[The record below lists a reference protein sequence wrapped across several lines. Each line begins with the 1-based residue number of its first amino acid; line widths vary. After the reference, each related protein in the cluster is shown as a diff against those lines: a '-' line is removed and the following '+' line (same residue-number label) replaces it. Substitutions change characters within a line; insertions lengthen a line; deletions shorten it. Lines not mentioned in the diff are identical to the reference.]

1 PNNTPKDRIVW
12 GEVLEPEENFLGFFT
27 LLKADAVPPPPAST
41 VQFRTTS
48 TTQRVTESSTATLI
62 VDRTG
67 ASTTEV
73 TVDFQ
78 VTGGTATR
86 GSDFNLVSGN
96 LTIPAGNGTLTFQRG
111 ETSKT
116 FDVVALPDAEAEGDE
131 TVNLALSNPTGG
143 AVVGTRSTAV
153 VTIGNGAVVQFQQPV
168 YSVQENVATAVITA
182 VRPGASTTPF
192 TVTYTAT
199 PITAVR
205 DVDFKLPPSNT
216 LTFAAGVLTRTIS
229 VTIVNNTLVD
239 GNRSFMLTLGQPTN
253 GVQLGP
259 QSTTNVIIQD
269 DELPASFQFSA
280 PTFNVKEGTPN
291 AVITVLRTGTLTRP
305 ATLTYSATP
314 GTAQPVVD
322 FTPVSGTL

>member
-96 LTIPAGNGTLTFQRG
+96 LTIPSGNGTLTFLKG

-116 FDVVALPDAEAEGDE
+116 FNGGAPPDAEVEGDE
-131 TVNLALSNPTGG
+131 TVNLALINPTNG
-143 AVVGTRSTAV
+143 AVLGTRATAV
-153 VTIGNGAVVQFQQPV
+153 VTIGNSAVVQFQQPV
-168 YSVQENVATAVITA
+168 YSVKENVATALITA
-182 VRPGASTTPF
+182 VRTGASTTPF

-199 PITAVR
+199 P
-205 DVDFKLPPSNT
+205 
-216 LTFAAGVLTRTIS
+216 
-229 VTIVNNTLVD
+229 
-239 GNRSFMLTLGQPTN
+239 
-253 GVQLGP
+253 
-259 QSTTNVIIQD
+259 
-269 DELPASFQFSA
+269 
-280 PTFNVKEGTPN
+280 
-291 AVITVLRTGTLTRP
+291 
-305 ATLTYSATP
+305 
-314 GTAQPVVD
+314 
-322 FTPVSGTL
+322 